1 MPRFEEI
8 IKRAEGLGLP
18 IAHNEF
24 TDTKKNPAPDPP
36 FLCWLSDER
45 TSGPDNKIRIRT
57 VDGALELYTDRRDD
71 PELEKRIE
79 EEVFF
84 DTEYEKQQGLI
95 RSENMVQ
102 TAYVFSVVEKIRREI
117 KNNE

>member
-1 MPRFEEI
+1 MARFDEI

-18 IAHNEF
+18 IARNEF

-36 FLCWLSDER
+36 FIVWLSDER
-45 TSGPDNKIRIRT
+45 TSGPDNTIRIRT
-57 VDGALELYTDRRDD
+57 VDGALELYTDRRDNPD
-71 PELEKRIE
+71 LEKRIE
-79 EEVFF
+79 EKVFF

-95 RSENMVQ
+95 KSENMVQ
-102 TAYVFSVVEKIRREI
+102 TAYMFTVVEKIRREI

>member
-24 TDTKKNPAPDPP
+24 IDTKKNPAPDPP
-36 FLCWLSDER
+36 FLCWLSDEK

-57 VDGALELYTDRRDD
+57 VDGALD

-102 TAYVFSVVEKIRREI
+102 TAYMFSMVEKIRREI

>member
-24 TDTKKNPAPDPP
+24 TDTKKNPAPAPP

-45 TSGPDNKIRIRT
+45 TSGADNKIQIRT
-57 VDGALELYTDRRDD
+57 VDGALELYTDRHDD

-102 TAYVFSVVEKIRREI
+102 TAYMFSVVEKIRREI

>member
-1 MPRFEEI
+1 M
-8 IKRAEGLGLP
+8 
-18 IAHNEF
+18 
-24 TDTKKNPAPDPP
+24 
-36 FLCWLSDER
+36 
-45 TSGPDNKIRIRT
+45 
-57 VDGALELYTDRRDD
+57 DGALELYTDRRDD
-71 PELEKRIE
+71 PGLEKRIE

-102 TAYVFSVVEKIRREI
+102 TAYMFSVVEKIRREI

>member
-24 TDTKKNPAPDPP
+24 ADTKKNPAPPPP

-79 EEVFF
+79 EKVFF

-102 TAYVFSVVEKIRREI
+102 TAYMFSVVEKIRREI

>member
-1 MPRFEEI
+1 MARFEEI

-24 TDTKKNPAPDPP
+24 TDTKKNPAPAPP
-36 FLCWLSDER
+36 FLCWISDER

-79 EEVFF
+79 KEVFF

-102 TAYVFSVVEKIRREI
+102 TAYMFSVVEKIRREI

>member
-1 MPRFEEI
+1 MARLEEI

-18 IAHNEF
+18 ITHNEF

-36 FLCWLSDER
+36 FLVWLADER
-45 TSGPDNKIRIRT
+45 TSGPDNQIRIRT

-71 PELEKRIE
+71 PDLERKIE

-95 RSENMVQ
+95 RNENMVQ
-102 TAYVFSVVEKIRREI
+102 TAYLFTVVEKIRREN
-117 KNNE
+117 KKQ

>member
-24 TDTKKNPAPDPP
+24 TDTKKNPAPVPP

-57 VDGALELYTDRRDD
+57 VDGALELYTDRRGD

-102 TAYVFSVVEKIRREI
+102 TAYMFSVVEKIRREI

>member
-24 TDTKKNPAPDPP
+24 IDTKKNPAPDPP
-36 FLCWLSDER
+36 FLCWLSDEG

-57 VDGALELYTDRRDD
+57 VDGAL
-71 PELEKRIE
+71 ELEKRIE

-102 TAYVFSVVEKIRREI
+102 TAYVFSVVEKTRREI